1 MTSITVN
8 ALIIAAYFAL
18 TLWIGRRFSGPQGS
32 LDDYMLAGRNMPW
45 WAAAFSIVATET
57 STLTF
62 IGLPGIA
69 YGGNLTFLQVA
80 LGYVVGRFFVAM
92 VLVQTYFNGRFS
104 TAYQVLALRFGS
116 SAQTTAS
123 LVFIVNR
130 VMADGVRLFAT
141 ALVLIELLPLGIPV
155 VARLPVSIGL
165 IIGVTL
171 YYTVRG
177 GLRAVIWNDFVQQI
191 IYVGGAALAGW
202 ILLHRLP
209 GGWTNVTVG
218 LVEAGKL
225 QWLDANFDFSPEFF
239 AVPYTFLGGI
249 VGGAVLTAATHGT
262 DQMFV
267 QRLLAT
273 GSPKRAKQ
281 AVIASG
287 FLVFAQ
293 VLLFLSIG
301 SLLYAFYQTAPPAV
315 PFASND
321 SVFPRFIAEELP
333 LGLGGLVIAAV
344 FAAAM
349 STLSSS
355 LNSLASAST
364 IDLWRRSARS
374 GLPDEVYD
382 NVTEQGVQ
390 AELTMS
396 HRFTVAWAFGL
407 ALVAFVAQAWG
418 SVLEAGLTITSITF
432 GAVLGIFLVGRVGW
446 RLGGYQASIAML
458 VGIGV
463 LLFVHIQGTIA
474 WTWYTLLG
482 ALVTIT
488 CAGLL
493 SLLNGRPHITVDS
506 A

>member
-8 ALIIAAYFAL
+8 ALIVAAYFVL
-18 TLWIGRRFSGPQGS
+18 TLWIGRRFSRPQGS

-69 YGGNLTFLQVA
+69 YGGNMTFLQVA

-209 GGWTNVTVG
+209 GGWTNVT
-218 LVEAGKL
+218 
-225 QWLDANFDFSPEFF
+225 
-239 AVPYTFLGGI
+239 
-249 VGGAVLTAATHGT
+249 
-262 DQMFV
+262 
-267 QRLLAT
+267 
-273 GSPKRAKQ
+273 
-281 AVIASG
+281 
-287 FLVFAQ
+287 
-293 VLLFLSIG
+293 
-301 SLLYAFYQTAPPAV
+301 
-315 PFASND
+315 
-321 SVFPRFIAEELP
+321 
-333 LGLGGLVIAAV
+333 
-344 FAAAM
+344 
-349 STLSSS
+349 
-355 LNSLASAST
+355 
-364 IDLWRRSARS
+364 
-374 GLPDEVYD
+374 
-382 NVTEQGVQ
+382 
-390 AELTMS
+390 
-396 HRFTVAWAFGL
+396 
-407 ALVAFVAQAWG
+407 
-418 SVLEAGLTITSITF
+418 
-432 GAVLGIFLVGRVGW
+432 
-446 RLGGYQASIAML
+446 
-458 VGIGV
+458 
-463 LLFVHIQGTIA
+463 
-474 WTWYTLLG
+474 
-482 ALVTIT
+482 
-488 CAGLL
+488 
-493 SLLNGRPHITVDS
+493 
-506 A
+506 

>member
-8 ALIIAAYFAL
+8 ALIVAAYFAL

-123 LVFIVNR
+123 PVFIVNR
-130 VMADGVRLFAT
+130 VMADGVSLFAT

-209 GGWTNVTVG
+209 GGWTNVTAG

-225 QWLDANFDFSPEFF
+225 QWLDANFDFSAEFF

-249 VGGAVLTAATHGT
+249 IGGAVLTAATHGT

-364 IDLWRRSARS
+364 IDLWRRSVKS

-407 ALVAFVAQAWG
+407 ALVDFVAQAWG

>member
-1 MTSITVN
+1 
-8 ALIIAAYFAL
+8 
-18 TLWIGRRFSGPQGS
+18 
-32 LDDYMLAGRNMPW
+32 MPW

-69 YGGNLTFLQVA
+69 YGGNMTFLQVA

-209 GGWTNVTVG
+209 GGWTNVTAG

-225 QWLDANFDFSPEFF
+225 QWLDVNFDFSVEFF

-249 VGGAVLTAATHGT
+249 IGGAVLTAATHGT